1 MAVCNYVAYCPHNFA
16 AKINKTG
23 RVMDH
28 SEELKKLG
36 ERFPNKNVGCG
47 NPDAKILVVTQ
58 KEGNEV
64 VDFEYLAELFSEL
77 PDVQGEKVD
86 VLEHC
91 YYVVFD
97 KELLA
102 DSFFE
107 HFRIIQYVFTDGNH
121 LEEHNP
127 ARIFGMEWVSGCS
140 VADGVHR
147 MFVAHSN
154 PQDSQDERV
163 MFCTYPLDMVT
174 PTVFCCNKLLLNW
187 FLRNKT
193 QMSPH
198 VQ

>member
-28 SEELKKLG
+28 SKELIKLG

-91 YYVVFD
+91 YYV
-97 KELLA
+97 
-102 DSFFE
+102 
-107 HFRIIQYVFTDGNH
+107 R
-121 LEEHNP
+121 
-127 ARIFGMEWVSGCS
+127 
-140 VADGVHR
+140 
-147 MFVAHSN
+147 
-154 PQDSQDERV
+154 
-163 MFCTYPLDMVT
+163 
-174 PTVFCCNKLLLNW
+174 LLLSLFRHNKSGK
-187 FLRNKT
+187 LTHDGRNALWCG
-193 QMSPH
+193 H
-198 VQ
+198 